1 MVRVLTVDDNAPFL
15 QVAHELMLG
24 TPGFESAG
32 EVGSATEALAVAEE
46 LRPDLVLAD
55 VHMPGMDGIEMT
67 RRMLSRPRPPVVV
80 LISSEEPAQLP
91 AASRT
96 CGAADVIS
104 KQELGPA
111 RLRELWAEYGSSE
124 GGGRQARRRTEE

>member
-32 EVGSATEALAVAEE
+32 EVGSAAEALAVAEE

-55 VHMPGMDGIEMT
+55 VRMPGMDGIEMT
-67 RRMLSRPRPPVVV
+67 RQLLSRPRAPVVV
-80 LISSEEPAQLP
+80 LISAEDPTQLP

-111 RLRELWAEYGSSE
+111 RLRELWAEYGAPA
-124 GGGRQARRRTEE
+124 GGGSQARRRIEE